1 MGIGATGAADFGMT
15 YSRPAFQETRG
26 WQSLFLLLCEPAS
39 VAANPPGVNVQ
50 CFLRD
55 TVFLAA
61 FESSHCGRDLSFS
74 NGRNFFS
81 DHSLNFRLGSCTTLG
96 HTQTAK

>member
-1 MGIGATGAADFGMT
+1 MGDRRHWRGRLRHDLQ
-15 YSRPAFQETRG
+15 PALQETRG
-26 WQSLFLLLCEPAS
+26 WQALFLLLCEPAS
-39 VAANPPGVNVQ
+39 VATNPPGVNVQ

-74 NGRNFFS
+74 KGGYFFC
-81 DHSLNFRLGSCTTLG
+81 DHSLNFRLGFCTALG

>member
-1 MGIGATGAADFGMT
+1 MTAAAAAV
-15 YSRPAFQETRG
+15 P
-26 WQSLFLLLCEPAS
+26 LLCEPS
-39 VAANPPGVNVQ
+39 PIPTNPPRVNAQ

-61 FESSHCGRDLSFS
+61 FESSHCGRDLSLS
-74 NGRNFFS
+74 KGRYFFS
-81 DHSLNFRLGSCTTLG
+81 DHSLNFGLGFCTALG

>member
-1 MGIGATGAADFGMT
+1 MAV
-15 YSRPAFQETRG
+15 
-26 WQSLFLLLCEPAS
+26 CEPAS
-39 VAANPPGVNVQ
+39 IATNPPGVNAQ

-61 FESSHCGRDLSFS
+61 FESSYCGRNLCLSK
-74 NGRNFFS
+74 GGYFFS
-81 DHSLNFRLGSCTTLG
+81 EHSLNFRLGFCTTLG